1 MHPPSL
7 IPECDPSL
15 SDRAETGEA
24 LRSLVG
30 PGLEQL
36 WRPARGGPPSIA
48 GAGWRLYDRS
58 KRLLDIIIAAPAI
71 IVLSPIFAV
80 VASLVWWTSPG
91 PVIFRQKRL
100 GLRGR
105 IFWCYKFRTM
115 VNGAE
120 EQLRRS
126 AKLAEQY
133 QGNFKIKDDPRL
145 TSIGGFLRKASL
157 DELPQFFNV
166 LRGDISLIGP
176 RPIVEPEQ
184 VKYGVYAE
192 KLLSVKP
199 GLSGRWQVSGRAETT
214 YDERIAMDMNYIDNR
229 SLWLDL
235 KLILLTVYVV
245 LRGRET
251 Y

>member
-1 MHPPSL
+1 M
-7 IPECDPSL
+7 
-15 SDRAETGEA
+15 
-24 LRSLVG
+24 
-30 PGLEQL
+30 
-36 WRPARGGPPSIA
+36 
-48 GAGWRLYDRS
+48 
-58 KRLLDIIIAAPAI
+58 

-80 VASLVWWTSPG
+80 VAILVWWTSPG

-100 GLRGR
+100 GQRGR

-115 VNGAE
+115 VSDAE

-126 AKLAEQY
+126 ATLAQQY

-145 TSIGGFLRKASL
+145 TSIGGFLRKTSL
-157 DELPQFFNV
+157 DELPQLYNV

-176 RPIVEPEQ
+176 RPIVEPER
-184 VKYGVYAE
+184 VKYGDCAE

-214 YDERIAMDMNYIDNR
+214 YDERVAMDMNYIDNR